1 MESLRRDRCQ
11 GALLGLWLAPT
22 AIRTLNISGD
32 RPANRPVNLPLAPDM
47 AADMAAVAA
56 LSLAQ
61 VNHFTASPSTFHTR
75 PWPKALPYWL
85 FSLPV
90 LLRYHDSWQ
99 QRLQWVYMHLSSL
112 DSLTKA
118 DAKINSIAISQ
129 SLLLGDLLQIALRC
143 EGNSTDLGCVGQGQR
158 WQFWQNHLSLLAER
172 AQAYNLISG
181 QTLSYQTLL
190 THLNQAFTNQAFT
203 FAEASP
209 LAAADQIWV
218 QALAAALS
226 QPQSYS
232 LTARQLAYWGDRTAL
247 VAPLMS
253 GALQG
258 QAALPVLCQLRSAP
272 LHSEH
277 LEHFEF
283 RHQLPGR
290 ATLLAA
296 ANRLV
301 DQWAGILP
309 AADSNSATDRVRNLH
324 TIIAK

>member
-1 MESLRRDRCQ
+1 MGFMYFMESLRRDRCQ

-22 AIRTLNISGD
+22 AIRALNISGD
-32 RPANRPVNLPLAPDM
+32 RPVNQPVNQPDM

-56 LSLAQ
+56 LSFAQ
-61 VNHFTASPSTFHTR
+61 VNQFTASPSTFHTQ
-75 PWPKALPYWL
+75 PWPQALPYWL

-90 LLRYHDSWQ
+90 LLRHHDSWQ
-99 QRLQWVYMHLSSL
+99 QRLQWVHRHLSSSN
-112 DSLTKA
+112 SLTQA
-118 DAKINSIAISQ
+118 AAKINLNATAQ
-129 SLLLGDLLQIALRC
+129 ALLLGDLLQIALSP
-143 EGNSTDLGCVGQGQR
+143 EGNALDLDSVGQGQR

-172 AQAYNLISG
+172 AQSYHLILG

-190 THLNQAFTNQAFT
+190 THLDQALTGA

-209 LAAADQIWV
+209 LTATDQIWV

-232 LTARQLAYWGDRTAL
+232 LTVRRLDHWSDRTAL

-272 LHSEH
+272 LD
-277 LEHFEF
+277 LENLENLEF
-283 RHQLPGR
+283 RDQILDR

-309 AADSNSATDRVRNLH
+309 AADRNSAQFSD
-324 TIIAK
+324 